1 MSGAC
6 GKDEVEQKC
15 IQHFGEKHAGN
26 RPLER
31 LRHRLDNIKMNLKD
45 IKQEGVTWT
54 NWLMTGTSSRL
65 F

>member
-6 GKDEVEQKC
+6 GKNEEEQKS

-31 LRHRLDNIKMNLKD
+31 PRHRLDNIKMNLKD
-45 IKQEGVTWT
+45 I
-54 NWLMTGTSSRL
+54 R
-65 F
+65 

>member
-6 GKDEVEQKC
+6 GKNKVEQKC

-26 RPLER
+26 RPLKR
-31 LRHRLDNIKMNLKD
+31 PRHRFDKIKMNLKD
-45 IKQEGVTWT
+45 IIQEGATWT
-54 NWLMTGTSSRL
+54 NWLMTGISGTL